1 MSLCIFLVKFNVPST
16 RTWLGGSFKVV
27 NGVILMVV
35 TRISRRLVLVT
46 VVHRGARN
54 TGKKTITPVGWGMGP

>member
-1 MSLCIFLVKFNVPST
+1 MKFNVPST

-35 TRISRRLVLVT
+35 TRISRRLVLED
-46 VVHRGARN
+46 RACDCGASGARSA
-54 TGKKTITPVGWGMGP
+54 GKKTITPVGWGMGP

>member
-16 RTWLGGSFKVV
+16 GTWLGDSFKVV

-35 TRISRRLVLVT
+35 TRISRRLVLGDRA
-46 VVHRGARN
+46 RGCGASGCTEYR
-54 TGKKTITPVGWGMGP
+54 